1 MIWHSC
7 FLNSHME
14 KNEDH
19 LITQEHILG
28 NWTGKDSSRE
38 LTLSISEEEIQLVI
52 KATAANAEVITFPF
66 GGWWIDDYL
75 AFINNSRFYVSYAT
89 ETELELAELNTPGD
103 FSSGN
108 KWEMKL
114 QRFIQ

>member
-1 MIWHSC
+1 
-7 FLNSHME
+7 ME

-28 NWTGKDSSRE
+28 NWMGKDESRE
-38 LTLSISEEEIQLVI
+38 VMLSITEEEVQLAI
-52 KATAANAEVITFPF
+52 KPRYSDVETIVFPF
-66 GGWWIDDYL
+66 GGWWIEDYL

-89 ETELELAELNTPGD
+89 ENELEMAELKVPGD
-103 FSSGN
+103 IESGN

-114 QRFIQ
+114 KRFSG